1 MRLGYLGPAG
11 TFSEQAL
18 RAATAGSSEAK
29 RVAFATIHETI
40 MAAQE
45 GAVDAVLV
53 PIENSVEGAVT
64 VTLDAIASDA
74 PDLHIA
80 GEHVLAIELALIAAT
95 AVALPDIAVV
105 RSHPH
110 ATAQC
115 AGFLRTAL
123 PAARVLSTT
132 STAEAVRTVGARE
145 GAIGTRL
152 AAELYDRVVLRDAV
166 QDEGDHETRFVWL
179 ARDAGAVALL
189 VGGAG
194 AGGGPVAHKTSVLFA
209 GAGDDTPGWLA
220 RCLLEFAQRDVN
232 LTRIESRP
240 LRRRLGHYRFL
251 VDAEGSDADPAVADA
266 IAALR
271 LRCEELRVLGS
282 YPVQDPAH
290 RR

>member
-18 RAATAGSSEAK
+18 RAATAGSSEAE

-45 GAVDAVLV
+45 GAVDAALV

-64 VTLDAIASDA
+64 VTLDAIATDA

-80 GEHVLAIELALIAAT
+80 GEHVLAIELALIGAT
-95 AVALPDIAVV
+95 DITLTDIAVV

-132 STAEAVRTVGARE
+132 STAEAVRTVGAGE

-189 VGGAG
+189 VGDEG
-194 AGGGPVAHKTSVLFA
+194 GGGPVAHKTSVLFA

-251 VDAEGSDADPAVADA
+251 VDAQGSDADPAVADA

-271 LRCEELRVLGS
+271 LRCEEVRVLGS
-282 YPVQDPAH
+282 YPVQHPAH

>member
-18 RAATAGSSEAK
+18 RAATVGSPEAET
-29 RVAFATIHETI
+29 VAFATIHETI

-45 GAVDAVLV
+45 GSVDAVLV

-64 VTLDAIASDA
+64 VTLDAIAGDA

-95 AVALPDIAVV
+95 DVALADIEVV

-115 AGFLRTAL
+115 AGFLRTEL
-123 PAARVLSTT
+123 PSARVLSTA
-132 STAEAVRTVGARE
+132 STAEAVRTVVAGE
-145 GAIGTRL
+145 GAIGTRV

-166 QDEGDHETRFVWL
+166 QDEGEHETRFVWL
-179 ARDAGAVALL
+179 ARDAGMVGQL
-189 VGGAG
+189 VVNEGAG
-194 AGGGPVAHKTSVLFA
+194 AATLARKTSVLFA

-220 RCLLEFAQRDVN
+220 HCLLEFAQRDVN

-240 LRRRLGHYRFL
+240 RRRRLGHYRFL
-251 VDAEGSDADPAVADA
+251 VDAEGSDADAPVADA

-271 LRCEELRVLGS
+271 LRCEEVRVLGS
-282 YPVQDPAH
+282 YPVQHPAQ